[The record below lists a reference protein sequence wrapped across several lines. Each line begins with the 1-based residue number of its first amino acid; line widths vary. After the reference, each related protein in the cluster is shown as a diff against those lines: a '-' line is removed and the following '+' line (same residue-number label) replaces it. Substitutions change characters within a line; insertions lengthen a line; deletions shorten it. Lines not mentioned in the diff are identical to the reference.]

1 MARSRRTPTML
12 VSRCSPELSSY
23 QNYERNQKSHSLRPE
38 PTCLWQVKG
47 GMNAEIDI
55 DSIGFVFCSLGE
67 LVTFLIFRVFD
78 TPNRKIFQNSQKAV
92 ILSEAPRRSIA

>member
-1 MARSRRTPTML
+1 MTIL
-12 VSRCSPELSSY
+12 LGQQICHPE
-23 QNYERNQKSHSLRPE
+23 E

-67 LVTFLIFRVFD
+67 LVTFLIFRVFF
-78 TPNRKIFQNSQKAV
+78 TPNRLLF
-92 ILSEAPRRSIA
+92 

>member
-1 MARSRRTPTML
+1 
-12 VSRCSPELSSY
+12 VSHYPRICHPE
-23 QNYERNQKSHSLRPE
+23 E

-67 LVTFLIFRVFD
+67 VVTFFDFCGFD
-78 TPNRKIFQNSQKAV
+78 TPNQKIF
-92 ILSEAPRRSIA
+92 

>member
-1 MARSRRTPTML
+1 MTILFGDQIPL
-12 VSRCSPELSSY
+12 PKQICHPE
-23 QNYERNQKSHSLRPE
+23 E

-67 LVTFLIFRVFD
+67 VVIFLIFRVFV
-78 TPNRKIFQNSQKAV
+78 TPNQTV
-92 ILSEAPRRSIA
+92 V